1 MKPRLSLPFSRL
13 FGSVTGSAAAAAP
26 AAANQLTPAEI
37 QQLITEIR
45 TLPNEKVSQLVESF
59 RQHFQLPTGVL
70 ISDYLSNQEHLS
82 YCRSFI
88 AEHRQPA
95 AVAA

>member
-1 MKPRLSLPFSRL
+1 LAQPAQPE
-13 FGSVTGSAAAAAP
+13 VENPAAAAAP
-26 AAANQLTPAEI
+26 AASNQLTPAEI

-70 ISDYLSNQEHLS
+70 ISDYLGNHEHLS

-88 AEHRQPA
+88 AEHCQPA

>member
-1 MKPRLSLPFSRL
+1 MLAEPENP
-13 FGSVTGSAAAAAP
+13 AAAAAP
-26 AAANQLTPAEI
+26 EAANQLTPAEI

-45 TLPNEKVSQLVESF
+45 TLPNEKVSQLVETF

-70 ISDYLSNQEHLS
+70 ISDYRGNQEHLGF
-82 YCRSFI
+82 CRSFI
-88 AEHRQPA
+88 AAHRGPA